1 MSKNALLNSYKRSEI
16 FVKCFGSYN
25 KRLKFHSS
33 TRMHSI
39 RQILS
44 NIPAVVEIMVDAH
57 LCLFTSL
64 YDESEDALNH

>member
-1 MSKNALLNSYKRSEI
+1 MSKNVLLNSYKRSEI

-25 KRLKFHSS
+25 KRSKSHSS

-44 NIPAVVEIMVDAH
+44 NISAVVEIVVV
-57 LCLFTSL
+57 LTIC
-64 YDESEDALNH
+64 